1 VSSAVQFHGVD
12 FVNWIARGSLSLS
25 LSLSLSPDAE
35 SVSGS
40 AFSSLFPVPPSVST
54 LSEALAC
61 ATVPHPHQR
70 NPS

>member
-1 VSSAVQFHGVD
+1 MSSAVEFHGVD
-12 FVNWIARGSLSLS
+12 FANRIAR

-35 SVSGS
+35 PVSGT
-40 AFSSLFPVPPSVST
+40 AFSFLFPVDPSVST